1 MFPSWFIPTWAA
13 WTNEPMAGAD
23 IIDAE
28 IGLFRESE
36 GLRFLPGLFALALA
50 GKR

>member
-1 MFPSWFIPTWAA
+1 
-13 WTNEPMAGAD
+13 MAGAD

-36 GLRFLPGLFALALA
+36 GLRFLAGLFALAFA
-50 GKR
+50 VKEI